1 MYRRLLERGIKEGI
15 INLHLPGG
23 ETYRFGSRGREATW
37 VVKDKR
43 IIEKIALNWEFQLGE
58 TYMKGG
64 WTVADCEL
72 QDLLYILR
80 TNFAT
85 ATYTI
90 PRLLR
95 PLALL
100 VQQWNRLSASRSNL
114 QPLRSGRKPIQVISR
129 PGHALF
135 LCLF

>member
-1 MYRRLLERGIKEGI
+1 MYRRLLEHGVKEGI

-43 IIEKIALNWEFQLGE
+43 TIEKIALNGEFQLGE

-85 ATYTI
+85 YTI

-100 VQQWNRLSASRSNL
+100 VQQCNRLSASRSNASSHYDL
-114 QPLRSGRKPIQVISR
+114 DGN
-129 PGHALF
+129 LF
-135 LCLF
+135 